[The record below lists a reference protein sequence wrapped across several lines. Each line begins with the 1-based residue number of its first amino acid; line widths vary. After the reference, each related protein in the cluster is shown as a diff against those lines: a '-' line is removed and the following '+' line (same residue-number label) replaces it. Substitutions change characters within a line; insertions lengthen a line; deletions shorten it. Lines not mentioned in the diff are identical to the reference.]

1 MDLGLSLSIAT
12 SGLHGIDSELAVTSE
27 NVSNSGTDGYVKET
41 AVVSSVVAGKVGT
54 GVSVGNTTLSL
65 SAGLQKALYS
75 QNAKVSALTT
85 MDNSLASLSAVQG
98 TTTSDSTDTD
108 TDDTT
113 GTLSDS
119 LQRVAS
125 AITSLSATPTN
136 TAAQSGV
143 ISDAETLTSQINTLS
158 SVYDT
163 QRQTA
168 ENHIASNVSDVNSS
182 LTTIGEISKKIML
195 LTAAGQDTADL
206 QNQRLEAM
214 DSLSQKLDVT
224 FNTSSNG
231 DVTVH
236 TTNGTLLPTR
246 PDQIG
251 LSDSNTELPS
261 SSWPLTYAATTIS
274 SSMYYKEGDTS
285 GGISGIMLNGQDVTS
300 DLSGGSLGANITLRD
315 TTYPK
320 MQAQLDSFSYTLIKR
335 FDNAGTPLFTNGTSS
350 PLSSDTTKTTPNGI
364 VGLSSVISV
373 NQDYV
378 KNPSLLTTDSNGNTG
393 VITGLTNILG
403 EAFGTSSDDTSGP
416 LSSPTSGLGPS
427 GDLATGYTG
436 NQGLS
441 ELATSLTTDQA
452 ATISN
457 TSADLS
463 IESTV
468 KTTLSTKVSSVS
480 GVDVN
485 SQISEIV
492 ALQSAYTAN
501 AKIVTAVQSMFSE
514 LLDAVN

>member
-27 NVSNSGTDGYVKET
+27 NVSNSGTAGYVKET

-119 LQRVAS
+119 LQGVAS
-125 AITSLSATPTN
+125 AITSLSATPTS
-136 TAAQSGV
+136 TAALSGV

-168 ENHIASNVSDVNSS
+168 ENNIASNVSDVNSS

-214 DSLSQKLDVT
+214 DTLSQKLDVT

-251 LSDSNTELPS
+251 LPDSNTELPS

-315 TTYPK
+315 RTYPK
-320 MQAQLDSFSYTLIKR
+320 MQAQLDSFSYTLINR

-350 PLSSDTTKTTPNGI
+350 SLSSDTTKTTPNGI

-403 EAFGTSSDDTSGP
+403 EAFGTASDDTSGS
-416 LSSPTSGLGPS
+416 LSSPSSGLGPS
-427 GDLATGYTG
+427 GDLATGYAG

-463 IESTV
+463 TESTV
-468 KTTLSTKVSSVS
+468 QTTLSTKVSSVS

-485 SQISEIV
+485 SQMSEIV